1 MYLWREMYSTSTSS
15 TAIVFSNICYI
26 SNLLYVIFSVW
37 NFMFL
42 VYEVLDVP
50 SSIRLGQ
57 YFTYRVV
64 RIEQT

>member
-1 MYLWREMYSTSTSS
+1 MYSTSTSS

-50 SSIRLGQ
+50 SSIRLGN
-57 YFTYRVV
+57 TLL
-64 RIEQT
+64 IEL